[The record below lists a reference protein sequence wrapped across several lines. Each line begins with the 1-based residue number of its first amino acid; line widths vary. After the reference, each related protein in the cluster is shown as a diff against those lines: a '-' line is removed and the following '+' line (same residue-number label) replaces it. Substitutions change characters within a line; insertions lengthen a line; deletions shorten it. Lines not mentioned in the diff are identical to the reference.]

1 MHDFE
6 GHSIGGEI
14 TEIYPYAYAL
24 NNPVFFIDPD
34 GMMVSPPD

>member
-1 MHDFE
+1 MTLKAIPLAEKSRRFN
-6 GHSIGGEI
+6 
-14 TEIYPYAYAL
+14 PYAYAL